1 MDASQLS
8 RVLIPGDR
16 RAVIRCHREFVR
28 FLLQRIMLTRNF
40 CNARLRPRNSEGW
53 SPGSYR
59 TSSLLNVIG
68 NAAGRV
74 SEFRL

>member
-1 MDASQLS
+1 MEALQLS
-8 RVLIPGDR
+8 RVLIS
-16 RAVIRCHREFVR
+16 CHRAFA

-40 CNARLRPRNSEGW
+40 CNARLRPRNSECW
-53 SPGSYR
+53 SSGSYR

-68 NAAGRV
+68 NAAGRG